1 MKTTLKAQKASYVCM
16 YNGHFLPFAMDLWH
30 KRACVSNIMIST
42 NQSTVS
48 RPYYYL
54 TQVQWKNQD
63 SRICFLLFK
72 WPWEKCY
79 INCQSHYIRGVVGKY
94 LEHVSVSDGQLSSPG
109 YRNLGLTWEISISK
123 LMQDICSLIPKYK
136 NTSRIKVIPMPTLV
150 NILTPKNASINWT
163 QIISLLRRWQ

>member
-1 MKTTLKAQKASYVCM
+1 MYVCTTGISCLSQWI
-16 YNGHFLPFAMDLWH
+16 YGIRELASATSWFQPI
-30 KRACVSNIMIST
+30 RAQYLNLIITSHRCSGRTKTPGSVSFSSSGPTKSLKYFHEIL
-42 NQSTVS
+42 
-48 RPYYYL
+48 Y
-54 TQVQWKNQD
+54 
-63 SRICFLLFK
+63 
-72 WPWEKCY
+72 
-79 INCQSHYIRGVVGKY
+79 QSHYIRGVVGKY

-163 QIISLLRRWQ
+163 QIISFFRRWQ